1 MPTGEAQILGLASAG
16 SSTDDSITLNSS
28 YWTASALQNNPGD
41 AEAALEHELTEGV
54 MGRIGSLGAA
64 DPPYWAPMDLF
75 RFTASGQRDFTGG
88 SDGKP
93 TYFSVDG
100 STVYTGL
107 QFHNS
112 VTTSGSFDGFDLAD
126 WDQVGADANANDP
139 FGPGGPSAGDP
150 GTLSATDITMLEA
163 LGWKPA
169 SQAPVNPTI
178 TAQNFSVSPKQA
190 IALANE
196 LSVPNPSGDSLT
208 KYWVTDLGHG
218 SGHLTVEGVSEA
230 DGRWVQAASN
240 WSNVQYVGGS
250 AVGTDQL
257 EVAVY
262 DATTGSLVYSPS
274 FSATT
279 TGVNGASTAQNFSAW
294 TEPTNTVFDYSADSG
309 QYIADLA
316 ASMMKAGGSAAS
328 GSLAASLSDQTHS
341 LHSDLLYHADD
352 CGGRERMLNY
362 SLPGSPTAQDASALR
377 WQNVATPLLASSDGH
392 AEMLGPDPHSAV
404 FVASSRTY

>member
-1 MPTGEAQILGLASAG
+1 MS
-16 SSTDDSITLNSS
+16 
-28 YWTASALQNNPGD
+28 
-41 AEAALEHELTEGV
+41 
-54 MGRIGSLGAA
+54 
-64 DPPYWAPMDLF
+64 
-75 RFTASGQRDFTGG
+75 
-88 SDGKP
+88 
-93 TYFSVDG
+93 
-100 STVYTGL
+100 
-107 QFHNS
+107 
-112 VTTSGSFDGFDLAD
+112 TSGSFDGFDLAD

-139 FGPGGPSAGDP
+139 FGPGGPGAGDP

-250 AVGTDQL
+250 AAGTDQL

-262 DATTGSLVYSPS
+262 DATTGSV
-274 FSATT
+274 SARRRP
-279 TGVNGASTAQNFSAW
+279 ASTGRQRRRISA
-294 TEPTNTVFDYSADSG
+294 
-309 QYIADLA
+309 
-316 ASMMKAGGSAAS
+316 
-328 GSLAASLSDQTHS
+328 
-341 LHSDLLYHADD
+341 
-352 CGGRERMLNY
+352 
-362 SLPGSPTAQDASALR
+362 PGPNRQKRCSIIR
-377 WQNVATPLLASSDGH
+377 RILAST
-392 AEMLGPDPHSAV
+392 LLTLRRV
-404 FVASSRTY
+404 

>member
-1 MPTGEAQILGLASAG
+1 
-16 SSTDDSITLNSS
+16 
-28 YWTASALQNNPGD
+28 
-41 AEAALEHELTEGV
+41 
-54 MGRIGSLGAA
+54 MGRIRRLAT
-64 DPPYWAPMDLF
+64 PLWW
-75 RFTASGQRDFTGG
+75 SGLR
-88 SDGKP
+88 
-93 TYFSVDG
+93 
-100 STVYTGL
+100 
-107 QFHNS
+107 FHNS
-112 VTTSGSFDGFDLAD
+112 VSTSGSFDGFDLAD

-139 FGPGGPSAGDP
+139 FGPGGPGAGDP

-169 SQAPVNPTI
+169 SQAPVNPTS

-196 LSVPNPSGDSLT
+196 LTVPNPSGDSLT
-208 KYWVTDLGHG
+208 KYWVTDLRHG
-218 SGHLTVEGVSEA
+218 SGHLTVGGVSEA

-250 AVGTDQL
+250 AAGTDQL

-404 FVASSRTY
+404 FVASSRT